1 MDESYYMS
9 IHNGSDMAIFD
20 KAESSKYNVIY
31 SRKYSHTLLDID
43 HDLLPQIQFLTGIW
57 NFVHHIYDK
66 RSKIIGHKR
75 WAKLASIKN
84 ITPYKYKGY
93 IYAMKHSESTIVQK
107 AAKNFKNEYILLW
120 KSSSP
125 EIAKLVDGV

>member
-57 NFVHHIYDK
+57 IFCTPHI
-66 RSKIIGHKR
+66 
-75 WAKLASIKN
+75 
-84 ITPYKYKGY
+84 
-93 IYAMKHSESTIVQK
+93 
-107 AAKNFKNEYILLW
+107 
-120 KSSSP
+120 
-125 EIAKLVDGV
+125 